1 MALAVLLA
9 SQAALPAQTPTAG
22 SAQALTTV
30 RQVAKVAP
38 NPDYRGRP
46 LTVECRARLNTRQG
60 YNILIAQEPKRSSTH
75 WELFTAPGSGCLAA
89 YLPGCE
95 PNHLWTTTNVADG
108 QWHEIALVLEEQR
121 GRVFVDGALAVEHAL
136 TRQGGQPEAGP
147 LVIGAL
153 ESGDLGCD
161 GNIQWVRL
169 SNVAREIGP
178 ELATAPQADG
188 ATIGLWRFDDCNG
201 ERVPDLSA
209 RRADAVLVRTLN
221 EYHETGIWPR
231 TKHGG
236 MSAALQPMPPAR
248 DASRERRL
256 LAQTIADLDLKSVS
270 AARFRDG
277 VLRYW
282 LTDYENWRSNIYAPG
297 QLEYP
302 QSRPRC
308 WVNVTNVIAQTY
320 DKQALVWDTD
330 GGPLGTALRRTEA
343 LLGWLSKSH
352 PDLDLAALS
361 QDFARVKSQ
370 AAIAAPARGSA
381 MEIALYL
388 GTCALSRQIALQNPL
403 LNFDDL
409 LCVARG

>member
-9 SQAALPAQTPTAG
+9 GVGALPAQTPPAG

-60 YNILIAQEPKRSSTH
+60 YNILIAQESKRSSTH

-169 SNVAREIGP
+169 SNVARENGP
-178 ELATAPQADG
+178 ELATP
-188 ATIGLWRFDDCNG
+188 GL
-201 ERVPDLSA
+201 L
-209 RRADAVLVRTLN
+209 
-221 EYHETGIWPR
+221 
-231 TKHGG
+231 
-236 MSAALQPMPPAR
+236 
-248 DASRERRL
+248 
-256 LAQTIADLDLKSVS
+256 
-270 AARFRDG
+270 
-277 VLRYW
+277 
-282 LTDYENWRSNIYAPG
+282 
-297 QLEYP
+297 
-302 QSRPRC
+302 
-308 WVNVTNVIAQTY
+308 
-320 DKQALVWDTD
+320 
-330 GGPLGTALRRTEA
+330 
-343 LLGWLSKSH
+343 
-352 PDLDLAALS
+352 
-361 QDFARVKSQ
+361 
-370 AAIAAPARGSA
+370 
-381 MEIALYL
+381 
-388 GTCALSRQIALQNPL
+388 
-403 LNFDDL
+403 
-409 LCVARG
+409 